1 MVAKKVDACNFIA
14 LKAQRMDCRGS
25 QLQSNQM
32 IANKRRVAEAD
43 VENLALSNR
52 DGPSKEAINYK
63 DSTSPIIRV
72 ARKYSPPRKC
82 SSSPSS
88 RSSPITRLSRR
99 PSSSGVSQSNAT
111 LLSTCSSY
119 AGPQPT
125 TADGHPLRSCLKQ
138 DDLLPSSSSEP
149 TAGTC
154 DPIPRVPSSCHRVS
168 FSHVQLREYC
178 RAAGDNPS
186 VSSGCP
192 LAIGWKYNKRGKVDI
207 DSYEADL
214 DKEPVQCQRISS
226 KEREKLLADVGGV
239 SHTQIMQ
246 GQVNAY
252 FGRQLRA
259 ETLDQIGGLRH
270 SKSVGPRERLYIMTE
285 SAARKLHRA
294 KTGISH
300 NQEQQKLWD
309 QAHEAARRKSLG

>member
-1 MVAKKVDACNFIA
+1 MSNFVNIA
-14 LKAQRMDCRGS
+14 GKRPIFESL
-25 QLQSNQM
+25 LQ
-32 IANKRRVAEAD
+32 
-43 VENLALSNR
+43 NLTFLH
-52 DGPSKEAINYK
+52 ET
-63 DSTSPIIRV
+63 STDR
-72 ARKYSPPRKC
+72 C
-82 SSSPSS
+82 
-88 RSSPITRLSRR
+88 
-99 PSSSGVSQSNAT
+99 
-111 LLSTCSSY
+111 
-119 AGPQPT
+119 
-125 TADGHPLRSCLKQ
+125 
-138 DDLLPSSSSEP
+138 DLF
-149 TAGTC
+149 C
-154 DPIPRVPSSCHRVS
+154 
-168 FSHVQLREYC
+168 Y

-270 SKSVGPRERLYIMTE
+270 YKSVGPRERLYIMTE
-285 SAARKLHRA
+285 SAARKLHKA